1 MLYGRQLDR
10 SDRKDAPFYK
20 KSSSNSLMTDMQ
32 LLEIT
37 IRLDPAPS
45 LKSVLGI

>member
-10 SDRKDAPFYK
+10 SNRKDAPFY

-32 LLEIT
+32 LLEMK